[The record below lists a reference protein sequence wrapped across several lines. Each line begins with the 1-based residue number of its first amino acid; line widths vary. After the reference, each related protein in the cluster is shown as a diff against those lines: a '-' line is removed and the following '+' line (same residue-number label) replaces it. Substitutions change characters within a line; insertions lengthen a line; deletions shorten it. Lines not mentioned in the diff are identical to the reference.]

1 MPHGLTESIDLKLG
15 VVYLLLQ
22 VSTCG
27 VSVRRFMRECV
38 RSCVHMCACLWVCV
52 CVCECERER
61 ERERERQASSVSVY
75 VFVCVVPCVSCVYVV
90 CQQCGVSVVCVVSCV
105 CACMWILICCSGV
118 MADFDQHY

>member
-38 RSCVHMCACLWVCV
+38 RSCVHMCACLWVC
-52 CVCECERER
+52 ECERER
-61 ERERERQASSVSVY
+61 ERERDRRPLFQCMCLCVWCR
-75 VFVCVVPCVSCVYVV
+75 VCVMCICGVSAVYMWCVSCV
-90 CQQCGVSVVCVVSCV
+90 CGVMCV
-105 CACMWILICCSGV
+105 CLYVDLDLLQWSNG
-118 MADFDQHY
+118 